1 MRTPPHVAQ
10 DTRPGIRSPEN
21 PSSQASGPVWLHWA
35 GLWILTPD
43 GLSPVLHRAERI
55 LLREVRFVID
65 PVGLELTRERGK
77 RKTHAWAVGEH
88 VRWDS
93 ELDEREPMVWGRLR
107 WQSLIYRPRRGD
119 DHFQIED
126 DGPRD
131 QDGTRRRWWLEGA
144 DYLDADHEG
153 GVGVARIAGPRFGD
167 TERRRVQ
174 QYGGRR

>member
-1 MRTPPHVAQ
+1 MRTLPHVAQ

-93 ELDEREPMVWGRLR
+93 EVDEREPMVWGALE
-107 WQSLIYRPRRGD
+107 WQPLTYRPRRGD
-119 DHFQIED
+119 EHFGVLVADELNPI
-126 DGPRD
+126 
-131 QDGTRRRWWLEGA
+131 TGA
-144 DYLDADHEG
+144 DYLDADLG
-153 GVGVARIAGPRFGD
+153 RDPATATARISGPQWGE

>member
-10 DTRPGIRSPEN
+10 DTRLGIGSPQIA
-21 PSSQASGPVWLHWA
+21 SSQASGEAWLHWA

-43 GLSPVLHRAERI
+43 GVSPVLHRAERI
-55 LLREVRFVID
+55 LLQNVRFVID

-93 ELDEREPMVWGRLR
+93 EVDERDPMVWGALE
-107 WQSLIYRPRRGD
+107 WHPLTYRPRRGD
-119 DHFQIED
+119 EHFGVLLADKLVPIS
-126 DGPRD
+126 
-131 QDGTRRRWWLEGA
+131 GA
-144 DYLDADHEG
+144 LYLDADLG
-153 GVGVARIAGPRFGD
+153 GDVATATARISGPRVGH